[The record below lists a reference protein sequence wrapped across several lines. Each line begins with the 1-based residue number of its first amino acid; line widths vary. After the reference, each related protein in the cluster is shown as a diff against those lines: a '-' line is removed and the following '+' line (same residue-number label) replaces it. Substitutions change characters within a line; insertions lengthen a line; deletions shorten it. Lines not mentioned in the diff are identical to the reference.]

1 MYNRVI
7 HAEGSENP
15 AIIKKSVTV
24 CWFKKT
30 GLWKNE
36 LGANNEKLFS
46 WSRNRVTNK
55 NDLEAVWTDESIP
68 TAWEL

>member
-36 LGANNEKLFS
+36 LGANN
-46 WSRNRVTNK
+46 
-55 NDLEAVWTDESIP
+55 
-68 TAWEL
+68 